1 MPMPPPRFG
10 FSGRVE
16 PRVERRHGRLTEIEA
31 DRCWSLLDTT
41 TVGRL
46 GFSSPDGIVILP
58 VNFIVFESA
67 LYFRTNPGTTIAQ
80 LCDGCSDVAFE
91 VDHHEDMFQRGWSV
105 LVRGSTTA
113 ANASDAVTALASSTG
128 LGPWAPGERSL
139 VIKLS
144 PHRIDGRRVSLH

>member
-67 LYFRTNPGTTIAQ
+67 VYFRTNPGTTIAQ

-105 LVRGSTTA
+105 LVAGRRPQRTPVTRRLHSQAAPGWGRGRL
-113 ANASDAVTALASSTG
+113 ANARSS
-128 LGPWAPGERSL
+128 S
-139 VIKLS
+139 S
-144 PHRIDGRRVSLH
+144 